1 MLFVTSLYF
10 STRLTSTHRLSSS
23 NISSYYIS
31 LNFSMSY
38 RFTLYHIALCCI
50 MLRRTHLNFSSFISL
65 LFLFYFSF
73 LHQVLD
79 VKDFGAVVKIARAQ
93 EVARC
98 VALQPSE
105 CAAMKLKELINIAVE
120 AARDVCHPCR

>member
-1 MLFVTSLYF
+1 MLHHVTSHPPQLLIFYF
-10 STRLTSTHRLSSS
+10 
-23 NISSYYIS
+23 
-31 LNFSMSY
+31 
-38 RFTLYHIALCCI
+38 
-50 MLRRTHLNFSSFISL
+50 SFISL

-93 EVARC
+93 EVPGC

-105 CAAMKLKELINIAVE
+105 CAALKLKELINIGVE
-120 AARDVCHPCR
+120 AARNVCHPCR